1 MAKAIDKAY
10 LLAQLKGYDEKIA
23 KATYVAQVEG
33 KSLVLDT
40 DIAKIAANE
49 TAIGNLKTYVGT
61 IPEDAEASNVVA
73 YIAEAISDAA
83 YDDTEVRG
91 LISDNA
97 DAIAVL
103 NDADTVDGS
112 VAKTVKDAINDF
124 ATKISDDGTIN
135 TFKELI
141 DYAASHTAEFSEL
154 SGQVQANTTAIETLN
169 GTGTTS
175 VSGKISA
182 AVGELGNKSEGVA
195 YANVKDYVDTQISE
209 NATVFETTD
218 IDFDTEW

>member
-10 LLAQLKGYDEKIA
+10 LLTQLKGYDEKVA
-23 KATYVAQVEG
+23 GKKYALQSFVGVLPEGATATTV
-33 KSLVLDT
+33 T
-40 DIAKIAANE
+40 
-49 TAIGNLKTYVGT
+49 
-61 IPEDAEASNVVA
+61 A
-73 YIAEAISDAA
+73 YIDEAVENGQ
-83 YDDTEVRG
+83 YDDTQVKAD
-91 LISDNA
+91 IKANA

-112 VAKTVKDAINDF
+112 VAKTVKDAIDDF

-154 SGQVQANTTAIETLN
+154 SGEVQANKTAIETLN

-182 AVGELGNKSEGVA
+182 AIGEVGEKT
-195 YANVKDYVDTQISE
+195 VKAYVDDAIE
-209 NATVFETTD
+209 AAAPVFED
-218 IDFDTEW
+218 QNIDFDTEW